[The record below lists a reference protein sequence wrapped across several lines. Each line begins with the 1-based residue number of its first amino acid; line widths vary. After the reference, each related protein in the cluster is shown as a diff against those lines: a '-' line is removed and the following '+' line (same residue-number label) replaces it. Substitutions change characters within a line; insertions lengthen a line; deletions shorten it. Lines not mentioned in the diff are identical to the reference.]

1 MQRDNTDLQLV
12 IFPIAVTVSLGV
24 VRLFLLA
31 LFFFVAKSNRNRNG
45 ILGPWNLLGC
55 KAGDVLRCFDA
66 GFSTSG
72 LLFGNVSYISL
83 SPTRFNADAG
93 GVDRGSGLC
102 AAALCI
108 LWIFLGP
115 ELTAYVPKFVVGG
128 SRF

>member
-1 MQRDNTDLQLV
+1 M
-12 IFPIAVTVSLGV
+12 I
-24 VRLFLLA
+24 
-31 LFFFVAKSNRNRNG
+31 
-45 ILGPWNLLGC
+45 
-55 KAGDVLRCFDA
+55 CFDA

-93 GVDRGSGLC
+93 GVDRGSGLF
-102 AAALCI
+102 AAALCV

-128 SRF
+128 GGFWLILCGAPKKAL

>member
-1 MQRDNTDLQLV
+1 MYSFSR
-12 IFPIAVTVSLGV
+12 F
-24 VRLFLLA
+24 
-31 LFFFVAKSNRNRNG
+31 LFFAKSEK
-45 ILGPWNLLGC
+45 NLLDC
-55 KAGDVLRCFDA
+55 KAGDVTICFDA
-66 GFSTSG
+66 DLSTSG

-93 GVDRGSGLC
+93 GVDRGSGLF

-128 SRF
+128 GGVLLIRGLVAHKKH